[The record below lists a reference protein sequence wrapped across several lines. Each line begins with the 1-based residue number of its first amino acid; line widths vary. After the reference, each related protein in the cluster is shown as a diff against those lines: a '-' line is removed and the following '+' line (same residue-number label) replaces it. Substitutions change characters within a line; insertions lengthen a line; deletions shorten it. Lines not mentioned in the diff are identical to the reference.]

1 MSEMYKKYFY
11 FFPTPSLRFMGH
23 IISVY
28 GHNMPIVNFDLII
41 TEKNKSYHRDQRRIL
56 VRES

>member
-1 MSEMYKKYFY
+1 MSEIYKKYFY
-11 FFPTPSLRFMGH
+11 FFLTPSLRFMDH
-23 IISVY
+23 IIWVY